1 MIHVVATIELNPGK
15 RDAFLEAFRRNI
27 PNVKAEDGC
36 IAYEPTIDVDTDIP
50 VQEKTGEN
58 VVTIVEAWESLD
70 ALSAHLKAPHML
82 SYREEVKDLVG
93 KVSIRVLQP
102 A

>member
-1 MIHVVATIELNPGK
+1 MIHVIATIELNPGK
-15 RDAFLEAFRRNI
+15 RDAFLEAFHRNI
-27 PNVKAEDGC
+27 PNVKAEDGY

-70 ALSAHLKAPHML
+70 ALNAHLKAPHML
-82 SYREEVKDLVG
+82 TYREEVKDFVK